1 MECKDAYSTCRGI
14 MSEYTSQKK
23 KLLDRLER
31 SGYIGKP
38 SVRAAME
45 AVPREAFLPDDQ
57 LAYAYDDRP
66 LSIGSGQTISA
77 PHMNAMM
84 CTALDL
90 PAEKPILLLEIGTG
104 SGYHAVLCAEML
116 KDNPGSHVYTVE
128 RVPELAEKAKAAI
141 ESIGYGDM
149 ITVVLSDGT
158 LGLPDY
164 APYDRIMVTAAAP
177 RIPPL
182 LAKQLKEGGILLIPV
197 GERGGYQ
204 RLIKAVKEKGHLKES
219 EISGVAFVPLIGQDG
234 FSSD

>member
-1 MECKDAYSTCRGI
+1 MTCKDAYSTCRGS
-14 MSEYTSQKK
+14 MEYSDQKR

-45 AVPREAFLPDDQ
+45 AVPRESFLPDDQ
-57 LAYAYDDRP
+57 LPYAYEDRP

-90 PAEKPILLLEIGTG
+90 PVEKPITLLEIGTG

-116 KDNPGSHVYTVE
+116 RGNLGSQIYTVE
-128 RVPELAEKAKAAI
+128 RVPELAEKAQAVI
-141 ESIGYGDM
+141 QSLGYDDLV
-149 ITVVLSDGT
+149 TVVVGDGT
-158 LGLPDY
+158 LGLAEH

-182 LAKQLKEGGILLIPV
+182 LVRQLKDGGILLIPV

-204 RLIKAVKEKGHLKES
+204 RLIKAAKDKGRLRET

-234 FSSD
+234 FPSN